1 MTDEL
6 VNRIDASLEKDEAQ
20 LKEDL
25 PGLLDEIAGQER
37 SLIADNPE
45 VFSRVVGRMEAID
58 IESFYADEPEAADQF
73 QDLLWTG
80 VNLLVENEPSIQEQ
94 ITTDIVANFE
104 ADDCPMAGHLQV
116 DASEETVTGGAGL
129 ADDPDL
135 VLTGPADTLTALI
148 TGGTDPIQG
157 FMTQEYE
164 LDGSVQKGT
173 QLASVMGEITDSVPN
188 QHAAD

>member
-1 MTDEL
+1 MTEEL
-6 VNRIDASLEKDEAQ
+6 VDRIDASLEKDEAQ
-20 LKEDL
+20 LKADL

-37 SLIADNPE
+37 SMIAENPA
-45 VFSRVVGRMEAID
+45 VFSRVIGRMEDID

-80 VNLLVENEPSIQEQ
+80 VNLLVEDTPSVQEQ

-104 ADDCPMAGHLQV
+104 AEDCPMEGHLRV
-116 DASEETVTGGAGL
+116 DADEEAVTGGAGL
-129 ADDPDL
+129 AEEADL

-164 LDGSVQKGT
+164 LEGSVQKGT
-173 QLASVMGEITDSVPN
+173 QLAAVMGEITESVPS